1 MVGQAHAGGRYRYY
15 RCRRSYAGYF
25 EGKCDSRY
33 VRVELLERLVL
44 KEVAKVLS
52 RPDRILSEARRLA
65 NQGIDAAAIKVATS
79 ELQQVE
85 EQQRRLTRLY
95 VSGTMPED
103 VLAEESSRLSKRR
116 GHLEAKRM
124 SLETQ
129 PAPSVDL
136 DKLSERLP
144 EVAARLRQWVL
155 EAGDEDVALIL
166 KALDLHIKAS
176 SKEVQIEGAI
186 PLIEDDTGTDL
197 VTIVQTSASR
207 HGYSPL
213 STAGG
218 LRRGM
223 MRWWSQ
229 GRFRRSLGRPGPR
242 RGICC

>member
-1 MVGQAHAGGRYRYY
+1 MCDTPMVGQAHAGGRYRYY

-33 VRVELLERLVL
+33 VRVEMLERLVL

-52 RPDRILSEARRLA
+52 RPDRILAEAKRLA
-65 NQGIDAAAIKVATS
+65 NQGTDAAAIKVATS
-79 ELQQVE
+79 ELEQVE

-95 VSGTMPED
+95 VSGAMPED

-116 GHLEAKRM
+116 RQLEAKRI

-144 EVAARLRQWVL
+144 EVAARLQRWVL

-166 KALDLHIKAS
+166 KALDLHIRAS
-176 SKEVQIEGAI
+176 SEEVQLEGAI
-186 PLIEDDTGTDL
+186 PLIDGDSDTDL
-197 VTIVQTSASR
+197 VTIVQTS
-207 HGYSPL
+207 G
-213 STAGG
+213 
-218 LRRGM
+218 
-223 MRWWSQ
+223 
-229 GRFRRSLGRPGPR
+229 
-242 RGICC
+242 